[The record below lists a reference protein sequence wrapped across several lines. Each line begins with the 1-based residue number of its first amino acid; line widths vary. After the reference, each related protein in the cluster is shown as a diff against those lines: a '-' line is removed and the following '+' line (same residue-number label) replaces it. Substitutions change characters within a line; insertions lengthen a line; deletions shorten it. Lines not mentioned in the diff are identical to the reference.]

1 MKNYKRNLLKS
12 ALSLLSLQISLLTS
26 ILLFSCSNPFD
37 TRKAETPIS
46 GTNNF
51 RNLSEQE
58 DVLHNL
64 INSFKEKK
72 SKFYTEVFDS
82 TLVFRPS
89 ETASTPFF
97 ENWTLTEEDNFA
109 NRFFSDGE
117 NLNSQ
122 LSLDTSNVEYQNFS
136 TETAQIKFE
145 YEISFEHFYD
155 SQDSINTFR
164 GYSEFSIERKN
175 DIWQVVDWLD
185 RPTFSEKETWTNL
198 KFIVLNNE
206 ADR

>member
-1 MKNYKRNLLKS
+1 MVLSRSFLPINFLIF
-12 ALSLLSLQISLLTS
+12 SLL
-26 ILLFSCSNPFD
+26 SCSNPFD
-37 TRKAETPIS
+37 TRNAETPLS

-58 DVLHNL
+58 DILHNL

-82 TLVFRPS
+82 SLVFRPS
-89 ETASTPFF
+89 ETANTPFF
-97 ENWTLTEEDNFA
+97 ENWTLTEEDNFV

-117 NLNSQ
+117 TLNST
-122 LSLDTSNVEYQNFS
+122 LNLDTLNVEYQNFS

-145 YEISFEHFYD
+145 YEINFEHFYG
-155 SQDSINTFR
+155 SQDSINTFK
-164 GYSEFSIERKN
+164 GYSEFSIKRKN
-175 DIWQVVDWLD
+175 DVWKVVDWLD
-185 RPTFSEKETWTNL
+185 RPTLSAKETWTNL

>member
-1 MKNYKRNLLKS
+1 ML
-12 ALSLLSLQISLLTS
+12 
-26 ILLFSCSNPFD
+26 SCSNPFD
-37 TRKAETPIS
+37 TRKAETPLS

-58 DVLHNL
+58 DILHNL
-64 INSFKEKK
+64 INSFKERK

-82 TLVFRPS
+82 SLVFRPS

-97 ENWTLTEEDNFA
+97 EDWTLTEEDNFA

-117 NLNSQ
+117 TLESE

-136 TETAQIKFE
+136 TETAQIKFD
-145 YEISFEHFYD
+145 YEINFEHFY
-155 SQDSINTFR
+155 SLQDSINTFR

-175 DIWQVVDWLD
+175 DVWKVVNWLD